1 MLLQIVMSEIQK
13 LMSLASKNDN
23 DIDNDIKMI
32 EMILNFLFLR
42 IFFFS
47 FYNGKFRNNQWAEK
61 NLSQIIIF
69 SIFPITLRTTRFY
82 QVRHF
87 FLGTTSL
94 KTPLLNFR
102 NGNFS
107 FFSLLVA

>member
-42 IFFFS
+42 IFFF
-47 FYNGKFRNNQWAEK
+47 FI
-61 NLSQIIIF
+61 L
-69 SIFPITLRTTRFY
+69 
-82 QVRHF
+82 
-87 FLGTTSL
+87 
-94 KTPLLNFR
+94 
-102 NGNFS
+102 
-107 FFSLLVA
+107 